1 MPRPGA
7 VPARYR
13 QIAVIGYSEDG
24 FLPEHGRAAFEVG
37 RCVAESG
44 SVLITGGL
52 GGVMEEACRGASEA
66 GGITMGIIPQEE
78 AGAANRYCQ
87 IVVPS
92 GMGMTRDFLN
102 ALAADGL
109 IIVGGGVGTL
119 SEACAAYM
127 HGKPTVA
134 VLGTGGIADAYAG
147 KYLDH
152 RRRSKIVGAAT
163 PGGAVRALIAMI
175 GGRGFLAGPGRR
187 PAGAADK

>member
-1 MPRPGA
+1 MG
-7 VPARYR
+7 RYR
-13 QIAVIGYSEDG
+13 QIAVIGYSQDG
-24 FLPEHGRAAFEVG
+24 FLPEHGRAAYEVG

-44 SVLITGGL
+44 SALITGGL

-66 GGITMGIIPQEE
+66 GGITVGIIPQES
-78 AGAANRYCQ
+78 ASSANRYCR

-109 IIVGGGVGTL
+109 VVVGGGVGTL

-134 VLGTGGIADAYAG
+134 VLGTGGVADAYAG

-152 RRRSKIVGAAT
+152 RRRARIEGAPSPSEAVRMLVGMIDGRQEG
-163 PGGAVRALIAMI
+163 PGGT
-175 GGRGFLAGPGRR
+175 
-187 PAGAADK
+187 PA